1 MKFSS
6 LPLLEKHIEKF
17 CIGESTRKVDQ
28 TENSADMVQRLRDY
42 RRRRQERKEQQERE
56 KLFDLGDLQVKLQAQ
71 ATDLADTMK
80 PNSEPTDTG
89 MLRDSRSKA
98 LQTREREARAREL
111 AELHGKRA
119 VDLENENRQLEARR
133 RDIDL
138 RMQELAAQTRSTSH
152 VERMLSELQVQEQRN
167 TILLEA
173 LMEQLQQVQMGSVRD
188 KPQSRQ
194 SESHLFSAK
203 TKEKDS
209 VRFHSYKVAH
219 GDGTLSSE
227 ISALQL
233 SYLQSGG
240 SDHLILVQLQDLLKE
255 ALEVEWHQEM
265 QTHARP
271 YYMDRSKRARHTAKL
286 QLNRDLIATELQNQ
300 RLEEEI
306 KRSQR
311 KRWRDSRLI
320 SMTGCN
326 ETCLWVLATS
336 CGPYSPH
343 EVMHMT
349 LDCTEGQPTEQKMK
363 AMQTDIDLLK
373 QEIEINHMRRRMRAY
388 ARPLHH
394 SPLPP
399 LDDVRS
405 GSPALGRNFMDVSD
419 GLESVPYDPIA
430 GFVVFYDF
438 LLGLCPSFR
447 VCRLVAKL
455 NDRDQEFGAS
465 SPLPVVYCEP
475 ASLSPHAPQHSRG
488 NLATLAAK
496 QALPRVF
503 PSLGV
508 SLILELQ
515 ASEGCDL
522 YGQQVTGLLSRG
534 WVKVDVFDAQ
544 NHLISGKWKVPVR
557 VLPIRPSV
565 TTVELNAVPQLD
577 NTELY
582 LRIVNS
588 RDTEVQNSAPISH
601 SNWRL
606 YKYPLPVTGG
616 TWRAARDSLRSSQF
630 SCGQPRFP
638 ACTQTLNPL
647 TPPGP
652 AEELE

>member
-1 MKFSS
+1 MDLTRCVKCNMKFSS

-28 TENSADMVQRLRDY
+28 TENSAGMVQRLRDY
-42 RRRRQERKEQQERE
+42 RRRHQERKE
-56 KLFDLGDLQVKLQAQ
+56 KLFDLGEPHVKAK
-71 ATDLADTMK
+71 ATDLTDTMK
-80 PNSEPTDTG
+80 PSSEPTDTG
-89 MLRDSRSKA
+89 MLMDSRSKA
-98 LQTREREARAREL
+98 LQTQEREARAREL

-152 VERMLSELQVQEQRN
+152 VEKMLSKLQVQEQRN

-173 LMEQLQQVQMGSVRD
+173 LMEQLQQVQMESVRV
-188 KPQSRQ
+188 KPNSRQ
-194 SESHLFSAK
+194 SESLLFSAK

-209 VRFHSYKVAH
+209 VRFHSYKVAQ

-255 ALEVEWHQEM
+255 ALEVELHQEM

-271 YYMDRSKRARHTAKL
+271 YYMERSKRARHTDKL
-286 QLNRDLIATELQNQ
+286 QLNRDLIATELQNR

-306 KRSQR
+306 MRSQR
-311 KRWRDSRLI
+311 KRWRDSRLL
-320 SMTGCN
+320 S
-326 ETCLWVLATS
+326 
-336 CGPYSPH
+336 H
-343 EVMHMT
+343 
-349 LDCTEGQPTEQKMK
+349 PTEQKMK
-363 AMQTDIDLLK
+363 AMQTDMDLLK
-373 QEIEINHMRRRMRAY
+373 QEIEINHMRRRVRAY

-405 GSPALGRNFMDVSD
+405 GSPALGRNFMDFSD

-438 LLGLCPSFR
+438 LLGLCPSYR
-447 VCRLVAKL
+447 VCRLLVKL
-455 NDRDQEFGAS
+455 NDRDQEIGAS

-488 NLATLAAK
+488 SLATIAAK
-496 QALPRVF
+496 QAVPRVF
-503 PSLGV
+503 PSMGV
-508 SLILELQ
+508 SLVLELQ
-515 ASEGCDL
+515 ASEGCDP

-557 VLPIRPSV
+557 VLPVRPSV
-565 TTVELNAVPQLD
+565 TTVDLNAVPQLD

-638 ACTQTLNPL
+638 ACTQTLNPF

-652 AEELE
+652 TEELE